1 MAAIRMLQNPICSK
15 TVAIPNCIMDQ
26 SAMQN
31 SGWVSDVV
39 NLVRWRMMIPMEVL
53 GTLEMMVYDTHE
65 RLEVP
70 HWNPK
75 EEGRR

>member
-1 MAAIRMLQNPICSK
+1 
-15 TVAIPNCIMDQ
+15 
-26 SAMQN
+26 
-31 SGWVSDVV
+31 
-39 NLVRWRMMIPMEVL
+39 MILMEVL

-65 RLEVP
+65 VP

>member
-1 MAAIRMLQNPICSK
+1 
-15 TVAIPNCIMDQ
+15 
-26 SAMQN
+26 
-31 SGWVSDVV
+31 
-39 NLVRWRMMIPMEVL
+39 MMILMEVL
-53 GTLEMMVYDTHE
+53 RTLKMTVYDTRE

>member
-1 MAAIRMLQNPICSK
+1 
-15 TVAIPNCIMDQ
+15 
-26 SAMQN
+26 
-31 SGWVSDVV
+31 
-39 NLVRWRMMIPMEVL
+39 MMILMEVL
-53 GTLEMMVYDTHE
+53 GTLKMMVCDTHE